1 MSEVADKIKKLM
13 AKARDAAAGE
23 AEALACADRARKLME
38 EHGLDES
45 VLEERGEISPH
56 TVNPKYI
63 DPWRRQI
70 IIQCSRLYGCEAV
83 FYKGVTE
90 NRYDI
95 IGREAGAT
103 VAASMIQ
110 FLDDEVRRLALAARR
125 AAGGDRRYLLAFER
139 GCGTRIAGRLYEM
152 REASESQA
160 KVEGTGLVLMKEYQQ
175 VQAWME
181 DNMRTTTSKGRG
193 SKLVGEGARAGIA
206 AGNNVNLGGQ
216 VGGSS
221 GGVRLLA

>member
-1 MSEVADKIKKLM
+1 MSDIADKIKKLM

-23 AEALACADRARKLME
+23 AEALTCAEKARKLME

-45 VLEERGEISPH
+45 VLEERGVIGPH

-83 FYKGVTE
+83 FYKGGSV

-125 AAGGDRRYLLAFER
+125 EAGGDRRYLLAFER

-152 REASESQA
+152 REASESKA
-160 KVEGTGLVLMKEYQQ
+160 KVEGTGLVLLKEYQQ
-175 VQAWME
+175 VQAWMGE
-181 DNMRTTTSKGRG
+181 HMQTTSSKGRG

-206 AGNNVNLGGQ
+206 AGNKVHLGGR
-216 VGGSS
+216 VS
-221 GGVRLLA
+221 GASGPRLLA